1 MKNLKFERI
10 FITGDQHGCIDN
22 ILYLDSKEYISE
34 NDLIISLG
42 DFGVPYWSA
51 SKKTKND
58 LDTFELFDKIHTNY
72 AIIQGN
78 HSKRFE
84 RVKWFRQEEFCG
96 GNSFYCPK
104 YPNFHF
110 LQNGE
115 VYDFND
121 MKFLAIGGGYS
132 VDKYIRLERGWTWEP
147 EEKLNNEE
155 KLENAIPDN
164 DYTMEVK
171 QGFFSKLFNR
181 EPKKALPDPN
191 RKVKTTGLSIDFIW
205 KMRTLRADAME
216 WMENKPASYA
226 IRYAA
231 GFEDIVMVLSGMS
244 NMEQMNDNIKSMKD
258 FTPFTETEF
267 ETVYRVADII
277 RAIPTIPCTSCK
289 YCTDGDRC
297 PMNIRIHSLFGAE
310 NKARRFNTEDARGQY
325 NWVTSKG
332 GKPTDCIGCGACEE
346 ICPQQLPIR
355 QLLKE
360 IGERFEG

>member
-58 LDTFELFDKIHTNY
+58 LETFELFDKIHTNY

-115 VYDFND
+115 VYNFND
-121 MKFLAIGGGYS
+121 TTFLVIGGGYS
-132 VDKYIRLERGWTWEP
+132 IDKYIRLERGLTWEP
-147 EEKLNNEE
+147 EEKLNDEE
-155 KLENAIPDN
+155 KSKIRNLISENMN
-164 DYTMEVK
+164 Y
-171 QGFFSKLFNR
+171 
-181 EPKKALPDPN
+181 
-191 RKVKTTGLSIDFIW
+191 DFI
-205 KMRTLRADAME
+205 
-216 WMENKPASYA
+216 
-226 IRYAA
+226 
-231 GFEDIVMVLSGMS
+231 LSHVAPLELQPTWLFLNFVDQS
-244 NMEQMNDNIKSMKD
+244 TVETDEEEFLSEVRKNINYKGW
-258 FTPFTETEF
+258 FFGH
-267 ETVYRVADII
+267 YH
-277 RAIPTIPCTSCK
+277 
-289 YCTDGDRC
+289 GDY
-297 PMNIRIHSLFGAE
+297 
-310 NKARRFNTEDARGQY
+310 K
-325 NWVTSKG
+325 
-332 GKPTDCIGCGACEE
+332 
-346 ICPQQLPIR
+346 
-355 QLLKE
+355 
-360 IGERFEG
+360 IGEREYLLFNEYIEIKNKQVIGIEKLIDNPNKKR

>member
-58 LDTFELFDKIHTNY
+58 LETFELFDKIHTNY

-115 VYDFND
+115 VYNFND
-121 MKFLAIGGGYS
+121 MTFLVIGGGYS
-132 VDKYIRLERGWTWEP
+132 VDKYIRLERGLTWEP
-147 EEKLNNEE
+147 EEKLNDEE
-155 KLENAIPDN
+155 KSKIRNLISENIN
-164 DYTMEVK
+164 Y
-171 QGFFSKLFNR
+171 
-181 EPKKALPDPN
+181 
-191 RKVKTTGLSIDFIW
+191 DFI
-205 KMRTLRADAME
+205 
-216 WMENKPASYA
+216 
-226 IRYAA
+226 
-231 GFEDIVMVLSGMS
+231 LSHVAPLELQPTWLFLNFVDQS
-244 NMEQMNDNIKSMKD
+244 TVETDEEEFLSEVRKNINYKGW
-258 FTPFTETEF
+258 FFGH
-267 ETVYRVADII
+267 YH
-277 RAIPTIPCTSCK
+277 
-289 YCTDGDRC
+289 GDY
-297 PMNIRIHSLFGAE
+297 
-310 NKARRFNTEDARGQY
+310 K
-325 NWVTSKG
+325 
-332 GKPTDCIGCGACEE
+332 
-346 ICPQQLPIR
+346 
-355 QLLKE
+355 
-360 IGERFEG
+360 IGEREYLLFNEYIEIKNKQVIGIEKLINNSNEKR